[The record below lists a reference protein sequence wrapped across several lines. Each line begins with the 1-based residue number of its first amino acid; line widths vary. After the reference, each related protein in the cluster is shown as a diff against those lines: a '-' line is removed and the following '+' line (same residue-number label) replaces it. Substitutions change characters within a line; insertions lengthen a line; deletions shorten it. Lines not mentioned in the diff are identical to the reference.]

1 MESVSTE
8 RSLLLTSRSSRD
20 DHGTNTSIGD
30 DGEGTWGGGSA
41 TAVVVLSTLIAVCG
55 SYVFGSAIG
64 YSSPAESGIVDDLG
78 LSVAEYSVF
87 GSVLTIGAIL
97 GAIVSGK
104 IADLVSRRGAMGI
117 SQLFSTAG
125 WVTIAFSQGAW
136 SLDIGRL
143 MIGCGIGLISF
154 VVPVYI
160 AEITPRNLR
169 GGFATV
175 HQFMI
180 CFGSALT
187 YFIGAV
193 VNWRVLALIEMV
205 PCLVQLLGLLFIPE
219 SPRWLAKVGREK
231 EYEAALR
238 RLRGKNADITSEAAE
253 IKNYTEMLEQISE
266 GTIKDLFQKIYARSL
281 LVGVGLMVLQQF
293 GGTNGIAFYASSI
306 FEDAGFPSKIG
317 TVAMAIVQIPMAVV
331 GVLLM
336 DRTGRKP
343 LLMVSAAGTCVGC
356 FLVGFSFLLEDLQRW
371 KTVAPS
377 LVFIGI
383 LIYNGSFGLGL
394 AGIPWLIMSEGYL
407 CFRYSRLT

>member
-1 MESVSTE
+1 
-8 RSLLLTSRSSRD
+8 
-20 DHGTNTSIGD
+20 
-30 DGEGTWGGGSA
+30 
-41 TAVVVLSTLIAVCG
+41 
-55 SYVFGSAIG
+55 
-64 YSSPAESGIVDDLG
+64 
-78 LSVAEYSVF
+78 
-87 GSVLTIGAIL
+87 
-97 GAIVSGK
+97 
-104 IADLVSRRGAMGI
+104 
-117 SQLFSTAG
+117 
-125 WVTIAFSQGAW
+125 
-136 SLDIGRL
+136 

-394 AGIPWLIMSEGYL
+394 AGIPWLIMSEIFPINMKGTAGSLVSLVNWFSSWIVTYVFNFL
-407 CFRYSRLT
+407 MELSSAGTFFLFSIMSGLTILFTAKLVPETKGRTLEEIQAAMNPVSG